1 MYTIAIS
8 NEKGGVAKT
17 TTTVSLGAALA
28 EVGQRVL
35 IVDLD
40 AQANLTLATG
50 VDPHSIT
57 RSMADLF
64 LESANLNQVIFNTG
78 TQHLDLA
85 PCNEHMALAERSLQT
100 RSGFE
105 YVLRGALEKSAKKYD
120 FVLLDCPPA
129 LTVITLNAFVAANL
143 LLIPTQA
150 EYFSIYALRNLMG
163 WVRQVRMQYNSELTY
178 RMLLTLFD
186 RRNRTHRILRE
197 QLNDSFQTGVLQT
210 VIDVDTKLRESPI
223 AGVPIL
229 QHAPKSRATFEYRAL
244 AQEIIEYV
252 KETAVQPA

>member
-17 TTTVSLGAALA
+17 TTAVSLGAALA
-28 EVGQRVL
+28 EAGRTVL

-40 AQANLTLATG
+40 AQANLTLALG
-50 VDPHSIT
+50 VDPRTVT
-57 RSMADLF
+57 RSTADVL
-64 LESANLNQVIFNTG
+64 LESAALSQVILKTG
-78 TQHLDLA
+78 IRRLDLA
-85 PCNEHMALAERSLQT
+85 PSNEHMGLVERSLHS

-105 YVLRGALEKSAKKYD
+105 YTLRNKLEKGANKYD
-120 FVLLDCPPA
+120 VVLLDCPPA
-129 LTVITLNAFVAANL
+129 LGIVTLNAFVAAKL

-163 WVRQVRMQYNSELTY
+163 WVRQVRTQYNPGLTY
-178 RMLLTLFD
+178 RMLLTLYD

-197 QLNDSFQTGVLQT
+197 QLNDTFQNGVLQT
-210 VIDVDTKLRESPI
+210 VIDIDTKLRESPI

-229 QHAPKSRATFEYRAL
+229 HHAPKSRAAHEYRAL

-252 KETAVQPA
+252 KETVIQPA

>member
-17 TTTVSLGAALA
+17 TTAVSLGAALA
-28 EVGQRVL
+28 ETGRRVL
-35 IVDLD
+35 LVDLD
-40 AQANLTLATG
+40 AQANLTLAMG
-50 VDPHSIT
+50 IDPRT
-57 RSMADLF
+57 VGRSMADVF
-64 LESANLNQVIFNTG
+64 LESTPLNLAISRS
-78 TQHLDLA
+78 LIRYLEIA
-85 PCNEHMALAERSLQT
+85 PCNEHMALVERSLYSH
-100 RSGFE
+100 SGFE
-105 YVLRGALEKSAKKYD
+105 YVLRKSLEKVTGKYD

-129 LTVITLNAFVAANL
+129 LSIVTLNALVAADL

-150 EYFSIYALRNLMG
+150 EYFSVYALRNLMG
-163 WVRQVRMQYNSELTY
+163 WVRQVRKQYNPGLTY
-178 RMLLTLFD
+178 RMLLTMFD

-223 AGVPIL
+223 AGTPIIH
-229 QHAPKSRATFEYRAL
+229 HAPKSRAAFEYRAL

-252 KETAVQPA
+252 KETVVQPA